1 MMVADMDKVAG
12 QIDKYAPY
20 LPLFIKDHIYLFR
33 SFILSVQITKVGN
46 KLSHIFVFT
55 YKE

>member
-1 MMVADMDKVAG
+1 MVADMDKVACSPERFSG
-12 QIDKYAPY
+12 Y
-20 LPLFIKDHIYLFR
+20 LPAFMLAHPDMFR
-33 SFILSVQITKVGN
+33 SFILSVQVTEVDG